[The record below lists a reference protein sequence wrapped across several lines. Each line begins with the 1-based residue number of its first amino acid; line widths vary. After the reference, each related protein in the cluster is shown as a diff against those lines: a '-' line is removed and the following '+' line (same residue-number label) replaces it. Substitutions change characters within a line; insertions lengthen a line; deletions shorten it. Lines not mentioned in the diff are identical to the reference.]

1 LVGFAGFSIIRRFS
15 NERFK
20 AVKWSREPPMLRSV
34 FRWRLFA
41 ALLACCFAGCT
52 PEVHRY
58 KRFPDFSNPGW
69 AQQQRNDAVAHDPYP
84 VDDAGPEIV
93 GGRPREYQRP
103 LNEVERA
110 RLNAPPPVAMQP
122 IPIPS
127 FPAAP
132 PPAAPP
138 PVVTTP
144 FAPPAVPAAPVQV
157 QPRSPY

>member
-1 LVGFAGFSIIRRFS
+1 MESPIAMLKRPVFQRLVVV
-15 NERFK
+15 
-20 AVKWSREPPMLRSV
+20 AV
-34 FRWRLFA
+34 A
-41 ALLACCFAGCT
+41 AACYTGCT

-58 KRFPDFSNPGW
+58 KRFPDFFHPGW

-84 VDDAGPEIV
+84 LDDVGPEIV

-110 RLNAPPPVAMQP
+110 RMKAPPPIALQP
-122 IPIPS
+122 IPVPS
-127 FPAAP
+127 L
-132 PPAAPP
+132 PAAPP

-144 FAPPAVPAAPVQV
+144 VAPVAVPAVPAAPIQV

>member
-1 LVGFAGFSIIRRFS
+1 MLKRPVFQRLVVV
-15 NERFK
+15 
-20 AVKWSREPPMLRSV
+20 AV
-34 FRWRLFA
+34 A
-41 ALLACCFAGCT
+41 AACYAGCT

-58 KRFPDFSNPGW
+58 KRFPDFSHPGW
-69 AQQQRNDAVAHDPYP
+69 AHEQRNDAVAHDPYP

-110 RLNAPPPVAMQP
+110 RMNVPPPIALQP
-122 IPIPS
+122 IPVPGL
-127 FPAAP
+127 
-132 PPAAPP
+132 PAAPP

-144 FAPPAVPAAPVQV
+144 VVTPPFASPAVPAVPGAPIGV

>member
-1 LVGFAGFSIIRRFS
+1 MMRILY
-15 NERFK
+15 
-20 AVKWSREPPMLRSV
+20 
-34 FRWRLFA
+34 RWRPFA
-41 ALLACCFAGCT
+41 ALLAACFVGCT

-58 KRFPDFSNPGW
+58 KRFPEFFHPGR

-103 LNEVERA
+103 LDEVTRA
-110 RLNAPPPVAMQP
+110 RMNAPPPIALQP
-122 IPIPS
+122 IALPS
-127 FPAAP
+127 FPA
-132 PPAAPP
+132 AAPP

-144 FAPPAVPAAPVQV
+144 LAPPAGPGTPIQV

>member
-1 LVGFAGFSIIRRFS
+1 
-15 NERFK
+15 
-20 AVKWSREPPMLRSV
+20 MLRSV
-34 FRWRLFA
+34 YDWRIFA
-41 ALLACCFAGCT
+41 ALLAGCFVGCT

-69 AQQQRNDAVAHDPYP
+69 AYQQRNDAVAHDPYP

-110 RLNAPPPVAMQP
+110 RMNAPAPVPLQP
-122 IPIPS
+122 IPIPPIPS

-132 PPAAPP
+132 PPVAPP

-144 FAPPAVPAAPVQV
+144 LAPPAVPAAPVQV

>member
-1 LVGFAGFSIIRRFS
+1 MESPIAMLKRPVFQRLVVV
-15 NERFK
+15 
-20 AVKWSREPPMLRSV
+20 AV
-34 FRWRLFA
+34 A
-41 ALLACCFAGCT
+41 AACYTGCT

-58 KRFPDFSNPGW
+58 KRFPDFSHPGW
-69 AQQQRNDAVAHDPYP
+69 AHEQRNDAVAHDPYP

-110 RLNAPPPVAMQP
+110 RLTAPPPIALQP
-122 IPIPS
+122 IPVPGL
-127 FPAAP
+127 PAAP
-132 PPAAPP
+132 PSVVTT

-144 FAPPAVPAAPVQV
+144 VVTTPVVTSPFAPPVVPALPGGPAAPIQV

>member
-1 LVGFAGFSIIRRFS
+1 MESPIVMLKRPRFQRLVVV
-15 NERFK
+15 
-20 AVKWSREPPMLRSV
+20 AV
-34 FRWRLFA
+34 A
-41 ALLACCFAGCT
+41 AACCTGCT

-58 KRFPDFSNPGW
+58 KRFPDFSHPGW

-110 RLNAPPPVAMQP
+110 RLTAPPPIALQQIAVP
-122 IPIPS
+122 GL
-127 FPAAP
+127 
-132 PPAAPP
+132 PAAPP
-138 PVVTTP
+138 PVVTPPVVTTPVVTPP
-144 FAPPAVPAAPVQV
+144 FAPPVVPALPAAPIQV